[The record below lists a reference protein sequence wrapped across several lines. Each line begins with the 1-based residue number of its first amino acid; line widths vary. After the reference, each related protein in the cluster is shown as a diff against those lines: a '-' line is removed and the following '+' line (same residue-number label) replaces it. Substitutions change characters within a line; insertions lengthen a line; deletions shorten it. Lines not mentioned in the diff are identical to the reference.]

1 MKTYLAIPVAV
12 IPDWTKKNV
21 PTYPLGL
28 FSNDGAYMLIDN
40 AHPVSTYERWLG
52 PNIALLDSIIAA
64 STVYSHEEIN
74 ALKLDQNSIWYAGD

>member
-1 MKTYLAIPVAV
+1 MKTYLAIPVSV
-12 IPDWTKKNV
+12 IPDWTKQNI

-40 AHPVSTYERWLG
+40 AHPISTYEKWLG

-64 STVYSHEEIN
+64 STVYSHDDIST
-74 ALKLDQNSIWYAGD
+74 LKSDVNSIWFKG

>member
-1 MKTYLAIPVAV
+1 VKTYLAIPVAV
-12 IPDWTKKNV
+12 IPDWTKQNI

-40 AHPVSTYERWLG
+40 AHPLSTYEKWLG

-64 STVYSHEEIN
+64 STVYSHDEIN
-74 ALKLDQNSIWYAGD
+74 ELKLQPDSIWFRG